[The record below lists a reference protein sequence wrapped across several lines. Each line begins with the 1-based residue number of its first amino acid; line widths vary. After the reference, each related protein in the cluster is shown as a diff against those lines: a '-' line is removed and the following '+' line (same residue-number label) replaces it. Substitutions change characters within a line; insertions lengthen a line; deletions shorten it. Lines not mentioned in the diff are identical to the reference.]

1 MFVKRALVM
10 ALVSIFMTTAALSQ
24 SRSLQQETIACQDD
38 ALRLCGPYIPDQA
51 KIYSCL
57 LTYRAY
63 ISPACRAIVGPPHH
77 RHHPPQSA
85 LGLVDIY
92 RGFQR
97 GGFEGCEN
105 GGSLDSVSFER
116 RAKGTGSA
124 ATSW

>member
-24 SRSLQQETIACQDD
+24 SRSRQQETIACQDD

-63 ISPACRAIVGPPHH
+63 ISPACRAIDTGIRNPLLTAMAPTFLSLRAMLPPERAVIAVGQSDGDE
-77 RHHPPQSA
+77 RNHP
-85 LGLVDIY
+85 
-92 RGFQR
+92 
-97 GGFEGCEN
+97 C
-105 GGSLDSVSFER
+105 
-116 RAKGTGSA
+116 
-124 ATSW
+124 